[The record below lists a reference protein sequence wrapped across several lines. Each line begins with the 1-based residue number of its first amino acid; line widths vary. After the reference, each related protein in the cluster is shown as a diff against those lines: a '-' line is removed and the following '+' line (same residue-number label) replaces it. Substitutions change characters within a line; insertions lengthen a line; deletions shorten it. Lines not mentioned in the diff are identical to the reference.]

1 MSPTSYQTAPPRV
14 VCRSQFTTPIPLCK
28 EREVAPGSGSTQIVK
43 PDGRQRKDADGER
56 EHPREHRSYSRENLH
71 SGILLPDTDRF
82 HAGLP

>member
-14 VCRSQFTTPIPLCK
+14 VCGHQFTRPIPLCK
-28 EREVAPGSGSTQIVK
+28 EGGTQGPASIQIVK
-43 PDGRQRKDADGER
+43 PDGCQREDTDGDR
-56 EHPREHRSYSRENLH
+56 EHPGEHRSYCRENLH